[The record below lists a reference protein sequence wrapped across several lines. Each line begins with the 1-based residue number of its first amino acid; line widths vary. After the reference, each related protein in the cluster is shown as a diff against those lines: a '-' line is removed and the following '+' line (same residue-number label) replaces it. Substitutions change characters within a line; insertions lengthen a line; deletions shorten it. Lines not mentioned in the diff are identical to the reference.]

1 MEALRRMLARD
12 AACSYIRAKP
22 FGAGMPVAGT
32 GFLVN
37 RGFRRNACTGPD
49 SLLSGETRKMA
60 KVIGID
66 LGTTNSCIAIMDGK
80 EPKVIENAEGAR
92 TTPSIVAISG
102 DDERLV
108 GQPAKRQAVT
118 NPENTIFAVK
128 RLIGRRYD
136 DPVTEKDKK
145 LVPYKIVKG
154 DNGDA
159 WVEAGG
165 RKQSPSQISAMI
177 LQKMKETAEAY
188 LGEKVEKA
196 VITVP
201 AYFNDAQRQATKDA
215 GKIAGLEVLRII
227 NEPTAAALAYGLD
240 KKEGKTI
247 AVYDLGGGTFDISV
261 LEIGD
266 GVFEVK
272 STNGDTFL
280 GGEDFDMRLVE
291 YLAAE
296 FKKEQGIDLKN
307 DKLAL
312 QRLKEAAEKAKIEL
326 SSTTQTEINLPFI
339 TADATGPK
347 HLTLKLTRAKF
358 EQLVDD
364 LVQRTI
370 APCKAALKDA
380 GLKAS
385 EIDEVVLVGGMTRMP
400 KIQEIVKQFF
410 GKEPHKGVNPDEVVA
425 LGAAIQA
432 GVLQGDVKDVLLL
445 DVTPLSLGI
454 ETLGGVFTRLI
465 ERNTT
470 IPTKKSQVFSTAED
484 SQSAVT
490 IRVFQGEREMAADN
504 KALGQFDLVGI
515 PPAPRGVPQ
524 IEVTFDIDANGIVNV
539 SAKDKGTGKEHQI
552 RIQASGGLSDA
563 DIEKMVKDAEA
574 NAETDKKRRALVEAR
589 NQAEALLHSSE
600 KSLKE
605 YGDKV
610 SEGERTAISDA
621 IAALKTATEG
631 DDPADIE
638 AKSQSLAEASM
649 KLGQAMYEASQK
661 EAAEAD
667 AKADAAKDSDVVDA
681 DFEEIDEDDDKKK
694 SA

>member
-1 MEALRRMLARD
+1 
-12 AACSYIRAKP
+12 
-22 FGAGMPVAGT
+22 
-32 GFLVN
+32 
-37 RGFRRNACTGPD
+37 
-49 SLLSGETRKMA
+49 MA

-66 LGTTNSCIAIMDGK
+66 LGTTNSCVAVMDGK
-80 EPKVIENAEGAR
+80 DAKVIENSEGAR
-92 TTPSIVAISG
+92 TTPSMVAFTEDG
-102 DDERLV
+102 ERLV

-118 NPENTIFAVK
+118 NPENTVFAVK
-128 RLIGRRYD
+128 RLIGRRHE
-136 DPVTEKDKK
+136 DPTVEKDKG
-145 LVPYKIVKG
+145 LVPYKIVKAG
-154 DNGDA
+154 NGDA
-159 WVEAGG
+159 WVEARGTG
-165 RKQSPSQISAMI
+165 YSPSQISAMI

-227 NEPTAAALAYGLD
+227 NEPTAAALAYGMD
-240 KKEGKTI
+240 KRDGKTI

-296 FKKEQGIDLKN
+296 FKKEQGIELKN

-326 SSTTQTEINLPFI
+326 SSSQQTEINLPFI

-347 HLTLKLTRAKF
+347 HLTMKLTRAKF
-358 EQLVDD
+358 EALVDD
-364 LVQRTI
+364 LVQRTV

-380 GLKAS
+380 GISAA
-385 EIDEVVLVGGMTRMP
+385 EIDEVVLVGGMSRMP
-400 KIQEIVKQFF
+400 KVQEVVKQLF

-425 LGAAIQA
+425 MGAAIQA

-465 ERNTT
+465 DRNTT
-470 IPTKKSQVFSTAED
+470 IPTKKSQTFSTAED
-484 SQSAVT
+484 AQQAVT
-490 IRVFQGEREMAADN
+490 IRVAQGEREMAQDN
-504 KALGQFDLVGI
+504 KLLGQFDLVGI

-524 IEVTFDIDANGIVNV
+524 IEVTFDIDANGIVQV

-552 RIQASGGLSDA
+552 RIQASGGLSDSE
-563 DIEKMVKDAEA
+563 IEKMVKDAEA
-574 NAETDKKRRALVEAR
+574 NAENDKKRREGVEAK
-589 NQAEALLHSSE
+589 NQAESLIHSTE
-600 KSLKE
+600 KSLKDF
-605 YGDKV
+605 GDKV
-610 SEGERTAISDA
+610 SQEDRDSITAA
-621 IAALKTATEG
+621 IASLKAATEASEI
-631 DDPADIE
+631 DPEDVK
-638 AKSQSLAEASM
+638 AKTQTLMEASM
-649 KLGQAMYEASQK
+649 KLGQAMYEAQAADGG
-661 EAAEAD
+661 AAEGGRD
-667 AKADAAKDSDVVDA
+667 EDDNVVDA
-681 DFEEIDEDDDKKK
+681 DFEDVSDDKKK